1 MSADVVALAPPDLSS
16 AVALRA
22 RGLLGTFS
30 AAGVLHAAD
39 VHVAQR
45 LGALCGEADESV
57 LLAVALV
64 VRGVRMGSV
73 RLRLADVAESVVVD
87 RSDPEAVVEVDLPW
101 PDPGPWAQAL
111 RASVLVR
118 LHDDD
123 AALADTRGRTV
134 RPVVMWDDDLWLERY
149 WRMEALVA
157 DDLLRRAEVV
167 PRLAGPHVDAVL
179 DRLWPPP
186 ASGTDL
192 DADQRSAAR
201 TILGVGVSVLGGG
214 PGTGKTT
221 TVARVLCAL
230 RAVSDGQAPRV
241 AVAAPSAKARNRIEE
256 SLAASAADPRAPL
269 EEPERE
275 FLRAIPA
282 FTLHKLIGAYPQGN
296 RSRHHAGNPLPYD
309 VVVLDETSMVSLSM
323 FWRLLAAM
331 RPHAR
336 LVLVGDPDQ
345 LASVEAG
352 AVLSDLDALEGLPVP
367 GPVGR
372 GVVRLA
378 TNRRSGDQPELT
390 DLAVALREG
399 DADEV
404 VRLLRSGTAAR
415 GAARWHEVDDEAQ
428 LPAAVLDEIRAR
440 SLAVTRVLGP
450 AARGG
455 DARTALGALDTHRL
469 LCAHSRGP
477 RGVSHWNGA
486 VQRWVVDDDPE
497 SGARFDG
504 RFAGTPV
511 LVTQNDYENKV
522 WNGDTGVV
530 VAGGA
535 RLEVVIGR
543 GGELTTPVAMTRL
556 AGVATMYAMTVYKS
570 QGSEFD
576 TLTLLLPQAD
586 SPLATRETFY
596 TAITRAR
603 REVLVVG
610 SEAAV
615 RACTE
620 RRALRATGLGRRLA
634 ATVTA

>member
-1 MSADVVALAPPDLSS
+1 MTELVDLSS
-16 AVALRA
+16 SVALRA

-45 LGALCGEADESV
+45 LGALCGEADEDV
-57 LLAVALV
+57 LLAVALA

-73 RLRLADVAESVVVD
+73 RLRLTDVAETVVVD

-101 PDPGPWAQAL
+101 PDPGPWAEAL
-111 RASVLVR
+111 HASVLVR
-118 LHDDD
+118 LHGAEPD
-123 AALADTRGRTV
+123 AASPGI
-134 RPVVMWDDDLWLERY
+134 RPLVMWDDDLWLERY

-157 DDLLRRAEVV
+157 ADLLRRAEVV

-186 ASGTDL
+186 ASGVDL

-201 TILGVGVSVLGGG
+201 TILGAGVSVLGGG

-230 RAVSDGQAPRV
+230 RAVADEHPPRV

-256 SLAASAADPRAPL
+256 SLARAAADDVVLTTAERAYL
-269 EEPERE
+269 GEV
-275 FLRAIPA
+275 PA

-296 RSRHHAGNPLPYD
+296 RSRHHAANPLPYD

-352 AVLSDLDALEGLPVP
+352 AVLSDLDAFEALDAP
-367 GPVGR
+367 GPVGA
-372 GVVRLA
+372 GVVRLT

-390 DLAVALREG
+390 DLAAAVREG

-404 VRLLRSGTAAR
+404 VRLLRAGTAAG
-415 GAARWHEVDDEAQ
+415 GAARWHEVDDESQ
-428 LPAAVLDEIRAR
+428 LPAAVLDEIRER
-440 SLAVTRVLGP
+440 SLSVTRVLGP

-455 DARTALGALDTHRL
+455 DARTALAALDTHRL

-477 RGVSHWNGA
+477 RGVSHWNA
-486 VQRWVVDDDPE
+486 TVQRWVVDDDPD

-530 VAGGA
+530 VAGGQ

-543 GGELTTPVAMTRL
+543 GSELTAPVAMTRL
-556 AGVATMYAMTVYKS
+556 AGVTTMYAMTVYKS

-586 SPLATRETFY
+586 SPLSTRETFY

-615 RACTE
+615 RAGTG

-634 ATVTA
+634 ATVAP